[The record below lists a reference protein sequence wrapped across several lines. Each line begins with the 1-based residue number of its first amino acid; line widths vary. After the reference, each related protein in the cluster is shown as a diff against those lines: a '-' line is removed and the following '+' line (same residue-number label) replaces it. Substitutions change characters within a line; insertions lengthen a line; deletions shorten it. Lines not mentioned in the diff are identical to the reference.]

1 LRTHRDMLPEYQ
13 VNDSPCNHVPAE
25 AGAQRALWE
34 AMAFATPQHSRNQV
48 DKAGMLLADWWTAN
62 DLWKYKV
69 EDTER
74 AFEIV
79 NNWRASHNFP
89 LNNFQ
94 VNLRAKVKRIQPDVL
109 VAQRIKRLESIVAKL
124 LRDQTRTMQLSQMQD
139 IGGCRAILKSVAN
152 VHKLVDSYK
161 RSTFAHKLRGEKN
174 YIADPKLD
182 GYRGYH
188 LIYQY
193 QGLPNQKKDYDNLR
207 IEIQIRTQLQHAW
220 ATAVEA
226 VGLFTRQALKSNQ
239 GSQEWLRLF
248 MLMSSV
254 IADIEKTEPIPN
266 APASLFLVKA
276 EIADIAKRIY
286 AVPTLEAHRATLNWA
301 GTRRKELAN
310 KYLLVRF
317 DHAANKV
324 NVNDFPPF
332 ASQAA
337 NAAYT
342 EAEKNKKDGDSIVLV
357 KVDSIRSLTRA
368 YPNFFLD
375 TQTFA
380 DLLKQVLRDQQLS
393 KVVNPL
399 SSASAARSS

>member
-1 LRTHRDMLPEYQ
+1 LRTHRDILPEYRLD
-13 VNDSPCNHVPAE
+13 DSAYSFVPVIG
-25 AGAQRALWE
+25 GARHLSWWE
-34 AMAFATPQHSRNQV
+34 KMAFATPQHSRNQV
-48 DKAGMLLADWWTAN
+48 DKAGMLLADYWNTDN
-62 DLWKYKV
+62 LFKHKL
-69 EDTER
+69 EDTNR

-79 NNWRASHNFP
+79 NNWRAAHNFP

-94 VNLRAKVKRIQPDVL
+94 MNLRAKVKRIQSDVL
-109 VAQRIKRLESIVAKL
+109 VAQRIKRLESIVTKL
-124 LRDQTRTMQLSQMQD
+124 LRGQTSTMQLSQMQD
-139 IGGCRAILKSVAN
+139 IGGCRAIVSSVAN
-152 VHKLVDSYK
+152 VSKLVESYE

-174 YIADPKLD
+174 YISTPKPD
-182 GYRGYH
+182 GYRGHH

-193 QGLPNQKKDYDNLR
+193 QGLPNQYKDYDNLR
-207 IEIQIRTQLQHAW
+207 IEIQIRSQLQHAW

-226 VGLFTRQALKSNQ
+226 VGLFTKQALKSNQ

-254 IADIEKTEPIPN
+254 IADIEKTAPIPGVSD
-266 APASLFLVKA
+266 SLSLVRA
-276 EIADIAKRIY
+276 EIAEIAKRIY

-301 GTRRKELAN
+301 GTRRRELAS

-324 NVNDFPPF
+324 NVNDFAPH
-332 ASQAA
+332 ASQVA

-342 EAEKNKKDGDSIVLV
+342 EAEKSKKDGDSIVLV

-375 TQTFA
+375 TKTFA
-380 DLLKQVLRDQQLS
+380 DLLKEVLREHELPP
-393 KVVNPL
+393 VINP
-399 SSASAARSS
+399 